1 MELGRGLL
9 GAEST
14 RDRDSSVAREV
25 RREFVHDVQHFHV
38 LRVGFDHAENSVLL
52 EVLLNRVHAPD
63 HGHVLVVLIL
73 RDLPVPLPVLG
84 ANGAQHLR
92 MALAHL
98 GVQAH
103 DEALSTHEKKV

>member
-14 RDRDSSVAREV
+14 RGRDSGVAREV
-25 RREFVHDVQHFHV
+25 HRELVHDAQHIHV
-38 LRVGFDHAENSVLL
+38 LRVVFDHAENSVLH
-52 EVLLNRVHAPD
+52 EALLNRVFASD